1 MQPSLTCTQSLI
13 DPEALDQQVR
23 AAAHSLPPFRSALE
37 QARCRLAEQFEAGVA
52 APVLVHAYAECVD
65 QLLSRVWRQFE
76 LDDGDSAL
84 IAVGGYGRAELHPGS
99 DVDLMVLRTSDLK
112 DSLAER
118 IAAFVTQLFDIGL
131 EVGYSVRTV
140 AQCEEEARREITV
153 ATSLME
159 ARLLAGPA
167 VLFEA
172 MLEVTGPQN
181 MWPSK
186 EFFEAK
192 LAEQRERHHR
202 YNDTVHN
209 LEPNIKHGP
218 GGLRDIQMIGWVAK
232 RHFGASTLHE
242 LVDHGFLTQ
251 PEYELLIE
259 GQTLLWRIRLSLH
272 LLAGR
277 GEERLLF
284 DHQRA
289 LAAQF
294 GYRDDEHRLAV
305 EHFMKP
311 YYRMSTE
318 LSRLNEML
326 LSLFQEAIV
335 LARGADD
342 QITPVNERFA
352 IRNGFLEVVHDQV
365 FLDSPLALFELFLIA
380 QTNSQVR
387 GVRAATIRLVR
398 AHRHLIDDAFR
409 ADAKACELFVAI
421 MSQPRGIT
429 HELRRMHRYGLLG
442 LYLPSFGA
450 IEGQMQHD
458 LFHAY
463 TVDEHSLFVVGNL
476 RGFAVPERAHEFPL
490 CSEIIRRLQKPELV
504 YLAGLF
510 HDIAKGRGGDHSQL
524 GSQDASEFCLHH
536 GFGPYDARIVSWL
549 VEHHLLMSVT
559 AQRKDISDPQVINEF
574 AATVGD
580 LLHLDSLYLLTV
592 ADIRATNPNLWNDW
606 KDTLLKDLYETTQY
620 ALGRGLENPVGK
632 SELIAE
638 TLSEARRLLGATN
651 VVKVE
656 FEQLW
661 EDLTENYFLRA
672 DPEEIAWHTQVILHT
687 EPGDLPLIAL
697 HAGHGGTDLFV
708 YTHDQHA
715 LFATIASTLDR
726 LGLSI
731 LDARIIT
738 TERGMT
744 LDSFVVVEAGGVT
757 IQSSHRELEIRTEL
771 SEQLRAP
778 AEALRVTRR
787 RRYRRLRHFPIPTQV
802 KFDVDHANQRTVM
815 EVITSDRP
823 GLLSKIGW
831 ALVDTSVNLQNAKI
845 ATFGERAED
854 MFYITDAQQRTL
866 STDRC
871 EALRTR
877 VIAALEETDP
887 G

>member
-1 MQPSLTCTQSLI
+1 MSTSQPRTKVLI
-13 DPEALDQQVR
+13 DTHELDQQLR
-23 AAAHSLPPFRSALE
+23 SAPHSLPVFRSALE
-37 QARCRLAEQFEAGVA
+37 AARSCVAQQFRVGVS
-52 APVLVHAYAECVD
+52 APSLVHGYAQCID
-65 QLLSRVWRQFE
+65 QLLSRIWQQFE
-76 LDDGDSAL
+76 LQLGDGNAL
-84 IAVGGYGRAELHPGS
+84 VAVGGYGRGELHPWS
-99 DVDLMVLRTSDLK
+99 DVDLMVLRASELGDG
-112 DSLAER
+112 SAER
-118 IAAFVTQLFDIGL
+118 IAAFVANLFDIGL

-140 AQCEEEARREITV
+140 DQCADEARREITV

-159 ARLLAGPA
+159 ARLLAGPTP
-167 VLFEA
+167 LFEA
-172 MLEVTGPQN
+172 MLAATGPQQV
-181 MWPSK
+181 WPSRD
-186 EFFEAK
+186 FFEAK
-192 LAEQRERHHR
+192 SAEQRARHHR

-232 RHFGASTLHE
+232 RHFGAATLHE

-259 GQTLLWRIRLSLH
+259 GQTLLWRIRMSLH

-284 DHQRA
+284 DHQRT
-289 LAAQF
+289 LAEQF
-294 GYRDDEHRLAV
+294 GYRDDDRRLAV

-335 LARGADD
+335 LADGADE
-342 QITPVNERFA
+342 ITPVNERFA
-352 IRNGFLEVVHDQV
+352 IRNGFLETVDDRV

-380 QTNSQVR
+380 QTHPEVQ

-409 ADAKACELFVAI
+409 ADPKACELFVAI
-421 MSQPRGIT
+421 ISQPKGIT

-442 LYLPSFGA
+442 LYLPEFGA

-476 RGFAVPERAHEFPL
+476 RGFAVAERAGEFPL
-490 CSEIIRRLQKPELV
+490 CSEIIRRLPKAELV

-524 GSQDASEFCLHH
+524 GAHDASNFCLRH
-536 GFGPYDARIVSWL
+536 GMGPYDAKIVAWL

-559 AQRKDISDPQVINEF
+559 AQRKDISDPQVINAF
-574 AATVGD
+574 AMTVGD
-580 LLHLDSLYLLTV
+580 QLHLDCLYLLTV
-592 ADIRATNPNLWNDW
+592 ADIRGTNPNLWNDW

-620 ALGRGLENPVGK
+620 ALGRGLENPIGK
-632 SELIAE
+632 TELIDEAQR
-638 TLSEARRLLGATN
+638 EARRLLSATDLKMKL
-651 VVKVE
+651 VDRLWQ
-656 FEQLW
+656 QLPG
-661 EDLTENYFLRA
+661 NYFLRA
-672 DPEEIAWHTQVILHT
+672 DPEEIAWHSQVILQS
-687 EPGDLPLIAL
+687 DAQVIPLIAL

-708 YTHDQHA
+708 YTRDQHA
-715 LFATIASTLDR
+715 LFASIASTLDR

-738 TERGMT
+738 TEQGMT
-744 LDSFVVVEAGGVT
+744 LDTFVVVEADGST
-757 IQSSHRELEIRTEL
+757 IQSAHREFEIQQKLAT
-771 SEQLRAP
+771 QLREP
-778 AEALRVTRR
+778 AKTSRATRR
-787 RRYRRLRHFPIPTQV
+787 RPYRGLRHFPTPTQV

-823 GLLSKIGW
+823 GLLSQIGW
-831 ALVDTSVNLQNAKI
+831 ALVETSVNLQNAKI

-854 MFYITDAQQRTL
+854 MFYVTDDEQNTL
-866 STDRC
+866 SADKC
-871 EALRTR
+871 EALKERV
-877 VIAALEETDP
+877 VIALEQTVSP
-887 G
+887 